1 MNIIN
6 YLKSK
11 KKVFDN
17 GFKNGSEI
25 TARQYQKKISEIEK
39 KFLKEQKK
47 KDNEIKKL
55 KNHVKKIDN
64 NLDGYI
70 HLVEEMNQALD
81 EAKRNSI
88 KVLKELSEQQ
98 QPILNHTEKI
108 THLHRRLVPKTKKT
122 KKLIKKGGL
131 VT

>member
-6 YLKSK
+6 YLKGK

-55 KNHVKKIDN
+55 KNHVKKIDK

-70 HLVEEMNQALD
+70 HLVDEMNNALYK
-81 EAKRNSI
+81 AKDHSI
-88 KVLKELSEQQ
+88 QVLKELYKKQ
-98 QPILNHTEKI
+98 QPILSHTEQI
-108 THLHRRLVPKTKKT
+108 THLHRRLNKKTKKT
-122 KKLIKKGGL
+122 KKITSKGG
-131 VT
+131 